1 MNPSTLTEWLSIIH
15 QLPNDKATRPSQISN
30 EMLKH
35 LGPATHHHLWLL
47 IKAVLRLNDFPT

>member
-1 MNPSTLTEWLSIIH
+1 MDSPILTEWLNIIH
-15 QLPNDKATRPSQISN
+15 QLPSNKATGSSQISN

-35 LGPATHHHLWLL
+35 LGPATNHHLWLL